1 MKLRVIT
8 FTLGL
13 ILASAFAFA
22 AVKFNP
28 AAVYRISPL
37 NSDKSLAATANDA
50 VTLQKASADADGS
63 LWSVT
68 QLSGAWRLINAST
81 ARALRA
87 EGNRAETGENNG
99 SDEAQLWRIEP
110 VKDNAYKILLANRPT
125 AALTISGGKLSIGP
139 AEKATLFTITETGL
153 RNGATDAGTTASEAP
168 VWENERIFAINKL
181 PGHATYTPY
190 ASESAMLADGG
201 RYECPWLPCTKND
214 RLISLNGIWHFNLVS
229 EPEQRP
235 KDFWKEDYNVS
246 AWDTIAVPSNW
257 EMKGYDKPL
266 YCNVEYPHDNT
277 PPFIRPRPGFNDGGK
292 NYGINPVGSYKR
304 SFTLPDDW
312 KNRRTILHFGGIY
325 SAASVWV
332 NGHYVGYTQGA
343 NNDAEFDVTKF
354 VHPGKNNIAVEVMRW
369 SDGSYLECQDM
380 FRMSGIF
387 RDVNLYSVPLVSVRD
402 HYITTKLTPDY
413 SSASMNISLKTD
425 KIAGK
430 ADAKNLDVQL
440 ISPKGQLVAL
450 ESVNLRPGED
460 GVDVDFTIDHPMLWS
475 AEKPQLYTVKVVQ
488 RDARGHEEMA
498 FSTKTGIREVKID
511 GPLLYINGRRVFL
524 KGVNRHD
531 TSPVNG
537 RAVTTDEMLEDILLM
552 KRNNINTVRTS
563 HYPNDAKMYAMMD
576 YYGLYAIDEADL
588 EDHANQSISDMP
600 SWIPA
605 FVDRIDRMVLRD
617 RNHPCVI
624 MWSLGNEAGNGSNFA
639 ACYDAAKAI
648 DSRPVHYEGTRT
660 DKPYG
665 GNLYSDFYSKMYPG
679 QAWMRENTSN
689 LDKPMILCEYAHA
702 MGNAIGNLR
711 EYWVII
717 EASNS
722 TIGGCIWDW
731 VDQAIY
737 DPQLLKQGVKKLTT
751 GYDYPGPHQGNFCS
765 NGVVTPDRHPTAKL
779 SEVKAAHQWVKFG
792 KLGTADDKLLVPLR
806 NAYDFTSLDE
816 FKLGYEITA
825 DGDAIA
831 EGTILLPAVAPGD
844 STIIEIPR
852 PEAPA
857 GSEQLLTLRIL
868 RNSDAHGLPAGHCEA
883 LFQYAIT
890 QPRTLPVLTAGKLK
904 GKKHKFTDKPD
915 CKQLQW
921 GDVTMEFDPVTSTLT
936 RLAINGHD
944 YIADGR
950 GPEFD
955 NHRWIENDRFAIT
968 SNGLDSTAVISFASQ
983 ENMAVV
989 TTRRNGSIADREIT
1003 YRVYPQGVIDVEV
1016 TIIPKSG
1023 DLRRAGVSFA
1033 LDSALNRI
1041 DYIAHGPLE
1050 NSNDRLDGAPVG
1062 RYTTT
1067 AATMAE
1073 HYVKP
1078 QSSGNREGLR
1088 YAAITDANGNGLE
1101 ITAEGNV
1108 NFSLLPWTDEDLMNA
1123 QHEWELTPRAYNT
1136 MHIDGVMRGIGN
1148 ASCGHDV
1155 DTLPQYRVPSTPV
1168 TYRFRINELIR

>member
-1 MKLRVIT
+1 MNLRAIIFT
-8 FTLGL
+8 FGL
-13 ILASAFAFA
+13 ILASATFA
-22 AVKFNP
+22 AEKFNP
-28 AAVYRISPL
+28 AAVYRVSPL
-37 NSDKSLAATANDA
+37 NSDKSLTVAANDA
-50 VTLQKASADADGS
+50 VALQKASDAESS
-63 LWSVT
+63 LWSIT
-68 QLSGAWRLINAST
+68 ELSGAWRLINSAT

-87 EGNRAETGENNG
+87 EGNSAETGENNG

-110 VKDNAYKILLANRPT
+110 VKDNSYKILLANRPT
-125 AALTISGGKLSIGP
+125 VALTVSGGKLSIGP
-139 AEKATLFTITETGL
+139 AEKATLFTITEIGQHK
-153 RNGATDAGTTASEAP
+153 GALSAGDAAGEAP

-181 PGHATYTPY
+181 PGHATFVPY
-190 ASESAMLADGG
+190 ASEKAMLADS
-201 RYECPWLPCTKND
+201 RHYERPWLPCANND
-214 RLISLNGIWHFNLVS
+214 RLLSLNGNWRFNLVS
-229 EPEQRP
+229 SPEQRP
-235 KDFWKEDYNVS
+235 LDFWKEDFDVS
-246 AWDTIAVPSNW
+246 GWNTIAVPSNW

-277 PPFIRPRPGFNDGGK
+277 PPYIRPRPGFNDGGK

-312 KNRRTILHFGGIY
+312 QQRRTILHFGGIY

-332 NGHYVGYTQGA
+332 NGRYVGYSQGA
-343 NNDAEFDVTKF
+343 NNDAEFDVTEF
-354 VHPGKNNIAVEVMRW
+354 VRPGENNVAVEVMRW

-402 HYITTKLTPDY
+402 HYITTEIAPDF
-413 SSASMNISLKTD
+413 SSARMNILLKTD
-425 KIAGK
+425 KIK
-430 ADAKNLDVQL
+430 SSADEKKFDVRL
-440 ISPKGQLVAL
+440 IGPKGQLIAL
-450 ESVNLRPGED
+450 ER
-460 GVDVDFTIDHPMLWS
+460 VDVQPGDTETKITFDIERPALWS
-475 AEKPQLYTVKVVQ
+475 AEKPQLHTVRVVQ
-488 RDARGHEEMA
+488 RDVNGHEEMA
-498 FSTKTGIREVKID
+498 FSTKAGIRDVKID
-511 GPLLYINGRRVFL
+511 GSLLYINGHRVFL

-531 TSPVNG
+531 TSPLNG
-537 RAVTTDEMLEDILLM
+537 RAVTTDEMLNDILLM

-576 YYGLYAIDEADL
+576 HYGLYAIDEADL

-639 ACYDAAKAI
+639 ACYDAAKAL
-648 DSRPVHYEGTRT
+648 DSRPVHYEGTRI
-660 DKPYG
+660 DKSYG
-665 GNLYSDFYSKMYPG
+665 GNMYSDFYSKMYPG

-711 EYWVII
+711 EYWNII
-717 EASNS
+717 ESSNS

-737 DPQLLKQGVKKLTT
+737 DPQLLKQGVRRLTT

-765 NGVVTPDRHPTAKL
+765 NGIITPDRHPTAKL

-792 KLGTADDKLLVPLR
+792 PLKITDDCLLVPLR
-806 NAYDFTSLDE
+806 NAYDFTSLGD
-816 FKLGYEITA
+816 FKLSYEITA
-825 DGDAIA
+825 DGNTVAQEA
-831 EGTILLPAVAPGD
+831 FLLPAVAPGD
-844 STIIEIPR
+844 STVIKIPS
-852 PEAPA
+852 APA
-857 GSEQLLTLRIL
+857 PQDSEQLLTLRIL
-868 RNSDAHGLPAGHCEA
+868 RNSSAPGIPAGHCEA
-883 LFQYAIT
+883 LHQYSIT
-890 QPRTLPVLTAGKLK
+890 QPRALPPLTADKLK
-904 GKKHKFTDKPD
+904 GKKHRFTDKPD

-921 GDVTMEFDPVTSTLT
+921 GDVDMEFDPVTSTLT
-936 RLAINGHD
+936 RFAINGRD

-955 NHRWIENDRFAIT
+955 NHRWIENDRFTDT
-968 SNGLDSTAVISFASQ
+968 STGLDSIGAIDFATEHNTAI
-983 ENMAVV
+983 V
-989 TTRRNGSIADREIT
+989 TTRRQGTLADREIT
-1003 YRVYPQGVIDVEV
+1003 YRVYPQGIVDVEV

-1023 DLRRAGVSFA
+1023 NLRRAGVSLA
-1033 LDSALNRI
+1033 LDSALNQI
-1041 DYIAHGPLE
+1041 DYIAHGPFE

-1062 RYTTT
+1062 RYTS
-1067 AATMAE
+1067 AAAAMAE

-1078 QSSGNREGLR
+1078 QSTGNREGLR
-1088 YAAITDANGNGLE
+1088 YAALTDSTGNGLE

-1123 QHEWELTPRAYNT
+1123 QHEWQLTPRPYNT
-1136 MHIDGVMRGIGN
+1136 MHIDGAMRGVGN

-1155 DTLPQYRVPSTPV
+1155 DTLPQYRVPSTPI
-1168 TYRFRINELIR
+1168 TYRFRIKELIR